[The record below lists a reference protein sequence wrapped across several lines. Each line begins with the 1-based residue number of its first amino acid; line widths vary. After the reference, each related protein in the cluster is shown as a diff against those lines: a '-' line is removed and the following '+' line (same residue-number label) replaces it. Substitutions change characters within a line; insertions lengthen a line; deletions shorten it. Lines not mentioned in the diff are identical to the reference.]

1 MPIKILFIPEYRG
14 GNPYQKILADSIAKE
29 RLEVCFGTSYT
40 LFSLLKSAKNHWKP
54 NIIHLQWAHP
64 FILARSRVKAII
76 KSVSFIG
83 EFLILKLLR
92 IKIVWTVHNIVSH
105 EKEFPHL
112 ELFFNQLIAHLCN
125 KIIVHSSFAKKM
137 VIIKYKVGESLIRI
151 IPHGNYIHW
160 YENKIAEAQAREKL
174 QLSKKDIVFLHFGL
188 IRPYKGVPEL
198 IDAFKKLT
206 SNLAKLLIVG
216 RPLDNEVSKDLQIRC
231 EENENIITIFEFI
244 PDNELQLYMN
254 AANFLVLPYRDI
266 LTSGAIIL
274 AMSFS
279 KAIIARKIGCISEI
293 LDEQGGFLY
302 NPLEKDGLLKAMQ
315 LALITDFKK
324 MRIMGEH
331 NLEIAKKLR
340 WDDIAKKTCEVYR
353 QCLKK

>member
-1 MPIKILFIPEYRG
+1 MPIKILFIPEYWG
-14 GNPYQKILADSIAKE
+14 GNSYQKILADSLAEKGF
-29 RLEVCFGTSYT
+29 EVCFGSSYV
-40 LFSLLKSAKNHWKP
+40 LFSILKSAKNHWKP

-64 FILARSRVKAII
+64 FILAKTRIKTII
-76 KSVSFIG
+76 ESVSFIG

-92 IKIVWTVHNIVSH
+92 IKIVWTVHSIVSH

-151 IPHGNYIHW
+151 IPHVNYIHW

-174 QLSKKDIVFLHFGL
+174 QLSKKDIVFLHFRL
-188 IRPYKGVPEL
+188 IRPYKGAPEL
-198 IDAFKKLT
+198 IGAFKKLT
-206 SNLAKLLIVG
+206 SRLAKLLIAG
-216 RPLDNEVSKDLQIRC
+216 KPLDNEVATDLQIRC
-231 EENENIITIFEFI
+231 EENENIITILEFI

-279 KAIIARKIGCISEI
+279 KAIIAPKIGCISEI
-293 LDEQGGFLY
+293 LHEQEGFCIILWR
-302 NPLEKDGLLKAMQ
+302 
-315 LALITDFKK
+315 K
-324 MRIMGEH
+324 MV
-331 NLEIAKKLR
+331 
-340 WDDIAKKTCEVYR
+340 C
-353 QCLKK
+353 